1 MGNFVE
7 LHHGVVGKTTRLEV
21 AQVDNDAEIG
31 DYHVPLVNNQDRKRL
46 WSVLVRESLSQ
57 GIDRRRNTTLHN
69 WVEYS
74 QLIVMLLTLATL
86 MDLVLR

>member
-21 AQVDNDAEIG
+21 AQVDSDVEIG
-31 DYHVPLVNNQDRKRL
+31 DYHVPLVNNQDRKHL
-46 WSVLVRESLSQ
+46 WAVLLREALNQ
-57 GIDRRRNTTLHN
+57 GTESRRNGSLGA
-69 WVEYS
+69 WVQYS

-86 MDLVLR
+86 VDLVLR